1 MYLLVDERWLT
12 WFDHLQVRRICRFM
26 IKKEMKNERHENVW
40 PAAAAV
46 YTVLCTGLPEKEQNE
61 CCQVYCRVLII
72 SLHLWCVCQRVQL
85 FFVAL

>member
-1 MYLLVDERWLT
+1 
-12 WFDHLQVRRICRFM
+12 M

-72 SLHLWCVCQRVQL
+72 SLHL
-85 FFVAL
+85 

>member
-1 MYLLVDERWLT
+1 
-12 WFDHLQVRRICRFM
+12 
-26 IKKEMKNERHENVW
+26 
-40 PAAAAV
+40 
-46 YTVLCTGLPEKEQNE
+46 LPEKEQNE